1 MSDGTPFLR
10 VAADRIGAPGS
21 PAKMPFRATNAAN
34 WSSIIRIGAKMAV
47 IRRRIAR
54 RAVSSHTQRA
64 GRVPYG
70 ESRLSERYRTE
81 RKCSSAMESKTKHL
95 EMIQGVINRLS
106 TNSFL
111 LKGWSVVLV
120 SALFALSAG
129 DSNPAFIFLAYIP
142 ALVFWGLDGYF
153 LSEERKFRKLYDR
166 VRTLDE
172 PAIDFSM
179 DTTPVTAE
187 AGDWWNAT
195 WSKTLIPFHGVL
207 ILAIIVVMALTIF
220 SKGG

>member
-1 MSDGTPFLR
+1 
-10 VAADRIGAPGS
+10 
-21 PAKMPFRATNAAN
+21 
-34 WSSIIRIGAKMAV
+34 
-47 IRRRIAR
+47 
-54 RAVSSHTQRA
+54 
-64 GRVPYG
+64 
-70 ESRLSERYRTE
+70 
-81 RKCSSAMESKTKHL
+81 MESKIKHL

-129 DSNPAFIFLAYIP
+129 DTNPAFIFLAYIP

-153 LSEERKFRKLYDR
+153 LWEERKFRKLYDR

-179 DTTPVTAE
+179 DTTPVKAE
-187 AGDWWNAT
+187 AGNWWNAT